1 MTSPWEKI
9 HILCCT
15 KVDQWTHWESYR
27 RCGIY
32 KVYMFQSYDAMCTNE
47 HGRNWRTDGKSL
59 GQTGARSA
67 RIELVN
73 VLP

>member
-1 MTSPWEKI
+1 
-9 HILCCT
+9 
-15 KVDQWTHWESYR
+15 
-27 RCGIY
+27 
-32 KVYMFQSYDAMCTNE
+32 MFQSYDAMCTNE